1 MWWNDA
7 AKKNLEEKMR
17 QKENEERNK
26 QYNQLPPYLKKKLG
40 ERREQM
46 KKDEKYLKQLKRKLR
61 MDMGNQL
68 YATSKETGARVDAQ
82 SMVEVVQELGLEED
96 KLEGVQREGDAVEI
110 RLKDGVE
117 VDLEKHNSNEENK
130 YVVNRVRDLKNV
142 VKLKGL
148 NLLKNTDD
156 WIGIIEKVMK
166 PFAVSFRIVFIMI
179 NWLKIFPFW
188 EYMTIELGLRNF

>member
-130 YVVNRVRDLKNV
+130 YVVNRVRDLK
-142 VKLKGL
+142 
-148 NLLKNTDD
+148 
-156 WIGIIEKVMK
+156 
-166 PFAVSFRIVFIMI
+166 
-179 NWLKIFPFW
+179 
-188 EYMTIELGLRNF
+188 MTG